1 MQTAYQVR
9 LTDVFEGPMDLL
21 VHLIRKNKVDIY
33 DIPVATI
40 TDQYLEYI
48 NWMKTLQVDV
58 AGDFILMAATLTQ
71 IKSRMLLPVHDS
83 EEEEDPRREIVRP
96 LQEYLEIKAA
106 AEQLSRR
113 DLLGV
118 HTFTRRSSDAIRP
131 AVADDGGF
139 VPVGIFELMDAFRRI
154 LDNMEES
161 RKLTFTTDHITV
173 TGRMNQII
181 DHLEEKGSV
190 TFDELFD
197 RPVKKEEVVV
207 TLLAILEIVKLELV
221 RIVQH
226 VQTGVIR
233 LFYL

>member
-1 MQTAYQVR
+1 MQTAYQVQ

-21 VHLIRKNKVDIY
+21 FHLIKKNKVDIY
-33 DIPVATI
+33 DIPIATI
-40 TDQYLEYI
+40 TEQYLEYL

-71 IKSRMLLPVHDS
+71 IKSKMLLPVHDN
-83 EEEEDPRREIVRP
+83 EEEEDPRLEIARP

-106 AEQLSRR
+106 AEKLGQR

-118 HTFTRRSSDAIRP
+118 DTFTRQSSDAIRP
-131 AVADDGGF
+131 EIADDGGF
-139 VPVGIFELMDAFRRI
+139 IAVGIFELMDAFRRI
-154 LDNMEES
+154 LENVEES
-161 RKLTFTTDHITV
+161 QKLTFTTDHISV
-173 TGRMNQII
+173 NARIGQII
-181 DHLEEKGSV
+181 DRLEENGSI

-197 RPVKKEEVVV
+197 RPVQKKDVVV
-207 TLLAILEIVKLELV
+207 TLLAILEIVKMELV

-226 VQTGVIR
+226 VQTGIIR